1 MSRSAEML
9 LREVLILAV
18 PIAIFACGMALLSY
32 RFFQAYRRWS
42 FGSQG
47 AGWHLPGILGVALIL
62 FAVVIAGSIDWV
74 HAVACIVGG
83 FALAYL
89 YVYFFQMWIEAAL
102 LGPILAIASILAM
115 HGTFD

>member
-1 MSRSAEML
+1 MSRSAELL

-42 FGSQG
+42 FCGLG
-47 AGWHLPGILGVALIL
+47 AKWHLPGILGLALMV
-62 FAVVIAGSIDWV
+62 FAVVIAGSLDWV
-74 HAVACIVGG
+74 HVVTCMIGG

-89 YVYFFQMWIEAAL
+89 YVYFFKMWIEAGL
-102 LGPILAIASILAM
+102 LGPLLAIASIFAM
-115 HGTFD
+115 HGTFR